1 MTDPI
6 TDMFNRIKNAQAVNK
21 ETVTIPFS
29 KVKQEIARVLKN
41 ENFIK
46 DFMKKGRTINRR
58 IEITLS
64 YKEDAP
70 AMDNFKRR
78 SKPGQ
83 RLYVGYRDLFP
94 VKNGYGIG
102 IVSTSKGL
110 MSDKEV
116 RKNKIGGELLVEV
129 W

>member
-21 ETVTIPFS
+21 ETVIIPFS

-46 DFMKKGRTINRR
+46 DFTKKGRTINKR
-58 IEITLS
+58 IEITIS
-64 YKEDAP
+64 YKDDAP
-70 AMDNFKRR
+70 VMGSFKRR